1 MEVKKFSDF
10 KEESLNEEFIMPI
23 IKGAL
28 GKLANLF
35 AGPFKN
41 LIGDIKNMFNPD
53 DPTSIKNII
62 MTKFNQAVDAAQKGI
77 PSVSNANDLV
87 DIVNKITDELTAF
100 SLGLNKDVEGAL
112 GKQKAPKFDKV
123 AQAVLL
129 GNKEADWAGIIGL
142 LNPDKAAK
150 ALKDLGQ
157 PAGRRV
163 DKWKYSDV
171 MYKDALAEAAKANS
185 AGGTG
190 AQLKAQVAASIKF
203 IDAMQKEVKTMLDKE
218 LSNEEIEKIYNQG
231 GPQYKVGDMVT
242 YLLQDKKPEWDKLD
256 DNAKKNLTAEPAKS
270 LVGTGKIENIE
281 GNEYSIVYGDNKRT
295 KKAAN
300 EIVGKSGGGEESQSS
315 TKLHTILGDMKGDE
329 EKMSAILKFSEFVKD
344 PNNKTK
350 AEDLI
355 KQIPGGGA

>member
-10 KEESLNEEFIMPI
+10 REESVNEEFLMPA

-41 LIGDIKNMFNPD
+41 LMGDIKNMFNPD

-62 MTKFNQAVDAAQKGI
+62 MAEFNKAVDAAQKSI
-77 PSVSNANDLV
+77 PTLAGENDVDTVMDTMVNDLV
-87 DIVNKITDELTAF
+87 AF
-100 SLGLNKDVEGAL
+100 GIGLNKDVEGAL

-129 GNKEADWAGIIGL
+129 GNKEADWSGIIGL
-142 LNPDKAAK
+142 LDPNKAAEG
-150 ALKDLGQ
+150 LKKIGQ

-163 DKWKYSDV
+163 DKWKYSNV
-171 MYKDALAEAAKANS
+171 MYKEALNNAAKNNTADPK
-185 AGGTG
+185 
-190 AQLKAQVAASIKF
+190 KAKKDAAIKF

-270 LVGTGKIENIE
+270 LVGTGKIEKIE
-281 GNEYSIVYGDNKRT
+281 GNEYTIVYGNNQRT

-300 EIVGKSGGGEESQSS
+300 EIVGKSGGGEESQSA
-315 TKLHTILGDMKGDE
+315 TKLHTLLADMKGDE
-329 EKMSAILKFSEFVKD
+329 EKMSAVLKFSEFVKD

-350 AEDLI
+350 AEELI